1 MVNDLGS
8 SLTGE
13 TEESSPAADVVA
25 EIQATSLEYRR
36 TLRRGQPAYSI
47 GSVASADPAES
58 HKEMIL
64 ALEHF
69 KVTMSR
75 VGQRS
80 TTQVEVDAPAPLAA
94 AVMAFALVSDG
105 TPEVVEVAPLRDA
118 SSSTLTVLVD
128 AGPSGRF
135 RIVVEPVAR
144 SEPGTASR
152 PR

>member
-1 MVNDLGS
+1 
-8 SLTGE
+8 
-13 TEESSPAADVVA
+13 
-25 EIQATSLEYRR
+25 
-36 TLRRGQPAYSI
+36 
-47 GSVASADPAES
+47 
-58 HKEMIL
+58 MIL
-64 ALEHF
+64 ALERF

-118 SSSTLTVLVD
+118 SRSTLTVLVD

>member
-1 MVNDLGS
+1 
-8 SLTGE
+8 
-13 TEESSPAADVVA
+13 
-25 EIQATSLEYRR
+25 
-36 TLRRGQPAYSI
+36 
-47 GSVASADPAES
+47 
-58 HKEMIL
+58 MIL

-69 KVTMSR
+69 KVTTSR

-118 SSSTLTVLVD
+118 SSSILTVLVD

-144 SEPGTASR
+144 SEAGTASR
-152 PR
+152 RR

>member
-1 MVNDLGS
+1 
-8 SLTGE
+8 
-13 TEESSPAADVVA
+13 
-25 EIQATSLEYRR
+25 
-36 TLRRGQPAYSI
+36 
-47 GSVASADPAES
+47 
-58 HKEMIL
+58 MIL

-69 KVTMSR
+69 KVTTSR

-80 TTQVEVDAPAPLAA
+80 TTQVELDAPAPLAA

-118 SSSTLTVLVD
+118 ASSTITVLVD

-144 SEPGTASR
+144 SEAETALR
-152 PR
+152 RR